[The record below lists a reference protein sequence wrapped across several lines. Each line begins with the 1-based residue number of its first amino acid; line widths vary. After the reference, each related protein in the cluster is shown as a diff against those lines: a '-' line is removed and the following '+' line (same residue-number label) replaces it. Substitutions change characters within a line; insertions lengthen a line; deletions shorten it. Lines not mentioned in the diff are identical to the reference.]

1 MIGLRVFG
9 VLVMLIVLAPTA
21 LARGADEQFA
31 APELIM
37 STDTLQKRLHDPT
50 LRILDVRKLV
60 DYRRA
65 HIPNAVSLPYDSVQD
80 PDSRIQGKR
89 FDDQR
94 LAIKFAHAGITKN
107 HHVVLY
113 DEKGGNRAA
122 RVAWIL
128 LYLGHEK
135 VSVLDGSFLRWQ
147 TERRRIDQIVME
159 PRHEM
164 FPIDSKPHYEATAAF
179 ILEHL
184 NDPNTVIVDV
194 RTPESYAK
202 AHIPR
207 AINLDWRHNLT
218 FGTERVWKR
227 PAELRKLYEERGI
240 TKDKIVVVHCDVA
253 DMNHHTFITLKA
265 LGYPHVRSYDR
276 SWSEWGPDPNLPK
289 VDADGKPVLVSQP
302 AHDDDHDD
310 GGGGKPGSPARTPA
324 KDPKGPDG
332 KR

>member
-1 MIGLRVFG
+1 MAWL
-9 VLVMLIVLAPTA
+9 VLALLP
-21 LARGADEQFA
+21 
-31 APELIM
+31 APAWAQASDGFVAPDLIM
-37 STDTLQKRLHDPT
+37 SADTLQKRLHDPA
-50 LRILDVRKLV
+50 LRILDVRRLQ
-60 DYRRA
+60 DYRKS

-80 PDSRIQGKR
+80 PNSRIQGKR

-94 LAIKFAHAGITKN
+94 LAIKFAHAGVAKDTQ
-107 HHVVLY
+107 VVVY

-122 RVAWIL
+122 RVAWLL

-147 TERRRIDQIVME
+147 TERRRVDRVVSE
-159 PRHEM
+159 PKHEV
-164 FPIDSKPHYEATAAF
+164 FPIDVKPHYEATASF

-194 RTPESYAK
+194 RTAESYAK

-218 FGTERVWKR
+218 HGTERLWKK
-227 PAELRKLYEERGI
+227 PAELRALYEPRGI
-240 TKDKIVVVHCDVA
+240 TKDKIIVVHCDVA

-289 VDADGKPVLVSQP
+289 VDSDGKTVLVSAP
-302 AHDDDHDD
+302 MHDDDHDD
-310 GGGGKPGSPARTPA
+310 PKPGAA
-324 KDPKGPDG
+324 PKAAPR
-332 KR
+332 KP